1 MPNILI
7 VDDQPHLQ
15 QFVSEELMDEGYSVV
30 SVSDA
35 ESVRGCLRN
44 SKTDLVL
51 LDLYLNGFQGW
62 DLLRDIK
69 EIQPD
74 LPVLI
79 VTAYDCYSDDLRLSQ
94 AEGYIVKS
102 FNKFDELKRKIAEV
116 LGKRSVFQVDR
127 SASALQAGV
136 LGH

>member
-1 MPNILI
+1 MPNVLV

-15 QFVSEELMDEGYSVV
+15 QLLSEEFMDEGYNIVG
-30 SVSDA
+30 VSDA
-35 ESVRGCLRN
+35 ESVRGYLRN

-51 LDLYLNGFQGW
+51 LDLYLDGFQGW

-69 EIQPD
+69 SIQPD

-79 VTAYDCYSDDLRLSQ
+79 VTAYDCYSGDIRLSQ

-102 FNKFDELKRKIAEV
+102 FSDFDKLKRKIAEIV
-116 LGKRSVFQVDR
+116 GERAIFQPDINSGV
-127 SASALQAGV
+127 LQAGV